1 MGFDECYQLGN
12 VVKTHGLKGE
22 IVIFLDVDHPETY
35 HEMESVLVDI
45 NGKLVPFFIES
56 LHMQGDRAITALEDI
71 ESIDDAKELVG
82 KNLFLPL
89 KSLPALPEGQYYYHQ
104 LIGFDFYDQDKYLGK
119 VKEVY
124 EMPTNHLLYVDYNG
138 TEVLVPAEDEILET
152 VSLPE
157 KKIIATL
164 PDGLLDVYQD
174 QKKS

>member
-22 IVIFLDVDHPETY
+22 IVISLDVDHPESY
-35 HEMESVLVDI
+35 QEMESVLVDV

-71 ESIDDAKELVG
+71 ESIDEAKTLVG
-82 KNLFLPL
+82 KDLYLPL
-89 KSLPALPEGQYYYHQ
+89 KFLPKLPEGQYYYHE

-124 EMPTNHLLYVDYNG
+124 EMPTNHLLNVDYNG
-138 TEVLVPAEDEILET
+138 TEVLVPAEDAILNSVNLAEQ
-152 VSLPE
+152 
-157 KKIIATL
+157 KIIATL
-164 PDGLLDVYQD
+164 PEGLLEVYLD